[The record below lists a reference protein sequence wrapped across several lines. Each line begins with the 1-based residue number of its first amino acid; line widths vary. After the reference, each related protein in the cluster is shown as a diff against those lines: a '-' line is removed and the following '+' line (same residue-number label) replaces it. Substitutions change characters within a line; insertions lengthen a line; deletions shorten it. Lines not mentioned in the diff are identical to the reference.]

1 MEKLKIILLFFLVTT
16 CCNAQ
21 NDAIKNTITTFFEGL
36 HHGDTTMVNKV
47 IHKELSMQTIS
58 LNKEGKSKLNTETKA
73 IFLNTISA
81 KKKEDVWF
89 EKLLSYTIQVDQNLA
104 TVWTPYEFYFN
115 QKFSHYGVNSFQ
127 LFFNGE
133 YWEIISIIDTRRK
146 DSCIAVN

>member
-73 IFLNTISA
+73 NFLNTISA

-115 QKFSHYGVNSFQ
+115 QKFSHCGVNSFQ